1 MNKTSAFRSP
11 EPLFSSRVTDLVI
24 ELEHLRREEKQVT
37 TDPFIYNQFRQIFRD
52 LDAMS
57 SARIDGNKTGLSKYF
72 EAKDDEPEAKG
83 RKAIEIDK
91 VSEAMKLIDSNFD
104 ELHIFQGFITE
115 LHRII
120 RDGITNESS
129 RFAGKFRHGPA
140 RPDVPGNTS
149 PQFHLVETYLDKL
162 ISYINKKDHWKYD
175 AIKSAMVHQK
185 FLWIHPFREANGL
198 MARILTYIILKKQGF
213 NSRHDRIINPAFIC
227 ASDPDKYIR
236 LLRKA
241 DSEKE
246 KEVNDYLEF
255 FLDGLRQDI
264 IRMDKL
270 FDYQVIKD
278 EILIPAFKHPLFDR
292 VFSDQDRLIIN
303 VAIEKQLFQAADIRL
318 LFPQKHPTE
327 ISRMLKWL
335 RDKDMIINTD
345 ENARKYAINLENKYL
360 VKFIVGKLER
370 AGFIPFS

>member
-1 MNKTSAFRSP
+1 MIKSLVFRSP
-11 EPLFSSRVTDLVI
+11 EPQFSSRITDLVI
-24 ELEHLRREEKQVT
+24 ELEHLRRKEMQVT
-37 TDPFIYNQFRQIFRD
+37 TDPFIYNQIRKIFRD
-52 LDAMS
+52 LEAMS

-72 EAKDDEPEAKG
+72 EAKEDDPEAKG

-91 VSEAMKLIDSNFD
+91 VSEAMKLIDSNSGD
-104 ELHIFQGFITE
+104 LHIFQGFIAE
-115 LHRII
+115 LHRTI
-120 RDGITNESS
+120 REGITNESS

-140 RPDVPGNTS
+140 RPDVPGSNS

-162 ISYINKKDHWKYD
+162 VAYINKKEPSKYD
-175 AIKSAMVHQK
+175 AIKSAFAHQK

-198 MARILTYIILKKQGF
+198 TARLLTYIMLKNQGF
-213 NSRHDRIINPAFIC
+213 NGMNDRIINPSFSC
-227 ASDPDKYIR
+227 APDPEKYIR
-236 LLRKA
+236 LVRRA

-246 KEVNDYLEF
+246 KDVMDFLEF

-270 FDYQVIKD
+270 LDYQIIKD

-335 RDKDMIINTD
+335 RDKEMIINTD

-360 VKFIVGKLER
+360 VKFIVGKLDR